1 MFFDDIKQ
9 LPHIASKASCAVFVV
24 PPDTNLNL
32 PTALKLTPADD
43 KKTNLITVEQVR
55 EFIAL
60 SSSKEV
66 RDRYF
71 IIAPADTMN
80 EAAQNALLKTLEEPK
95 PFCHFVLLTEQPSAL
110 LPTILSRS
118 QIFSPKITGTL
129 DCAPNNNAKIMNFAK
144 QLIAANPRDL
154 PAIANEITE
163 TKTKTGEQAP
173 AVAATASEL
182 LYKSHFK
189 TKNPKFLT
197 KLPNFITLHKNLSN
211 NGHIKLHL
219 VADLI

>member
-1 MFFDDIKQ
+1 MFFDNLEQI
-9 LPHIASKASCAVFVV
+9 PTIAQRTSCAVFVV
-24 PPDTNLNL
+24 PPETKLDL
-32 PTALKLTPADD
+32 PAALRLTPADD
-43 KKTNLITVEQVR
+43 KKTSLITVEQVR

-71 IIAPADTMN
+71 IITPADAMN
-80 EAAQNALLKTLEEPK
+80 EAAQNAFLKTLEEPK

-118 QIFSPKITGTL
+118 QVFSLKIKHVL
-129 DCAPNNNAKIMNFAK
+129 DQAPNADAKIMSFAK
-144 QLIAANPRDL
+144 QLIAANPQNL
-154 PAIANEITE
+154 PAIAAEITKN
-163 TKTKTGEQAP
+163 KTKTREQALDIS
-173 AVAATASEL
+173 ATAIEL
-182 LYKSHFK
+182 LYKSYFK
-189 TKNPKFLT
+189 TKNPKFLS
-197 KLPNFITLHKNLSN
+197 KLPGFITLHKNLSA